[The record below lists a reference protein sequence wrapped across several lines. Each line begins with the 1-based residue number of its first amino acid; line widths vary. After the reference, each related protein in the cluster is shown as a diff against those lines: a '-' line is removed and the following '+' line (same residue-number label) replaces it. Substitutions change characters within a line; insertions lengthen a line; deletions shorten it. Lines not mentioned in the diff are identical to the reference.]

1 MMREGMS
8 GGSRKLSELIEN
20 FASLIFNPEFKRMRN
35 QFVRFNHFSQL
46 FVTYIFTLAKY
57 ERNHRGIVLMYCH
70 LRNHIFYHFC
80 SAIAKSIRKKFPK
93 KRERP
98 KK

>member
-35 QFVRFNHFSQL
+35 QFVR
-46 FVTYIFTLAKY
+46 
-57 ERNHRGIVLMYCH
+57 
-70 LRNHIFYHFC
+70 
-80 SAIAKSIRKKFPK
+80 
-93 KRERP
+93 
-98 KK
+98 